1 VSADPA
7 RRLGIDVFTL
17 FPSWF
22 GWLSEERHVQN
33 ALAGPLRLA
42 FHNLRDHS
50 PLRHRMVDDEPYGGG
65 AGMLMRV
72 DCVVAAL
79 EGAFARPLDELRAE
93 RRIVVLDP
101 GGRAFDDAVAREYAA
116 GPDLVLLAGRYEG
129 FDHRV
134 HDHVATEALSLGP
147 FVLSGGEVAAMAVV
161 DAVAR
166 FLEGSLGDAA
176 SSEEESFSPALDGL
190 VEYPHYT
197 RPPSYRGW
205 EVPEV
210 LLSGHHGRVAAWRR
224 EQAEERT
231 RRVRGPRAED

>member
-1 VSADPA
+1 
-7 RRLGIDVFTL
+7 
-17 FPSWF
+17 
-22 GWLSEERHVQN
+22 
-33 ALAGPLRLA
+33 
-42 FHNLRDHS
+42 
-50 PLRHRMVDDEPYGGG
+50 
-65 AGMLMRV
+65 MLMRV

-79 EGAFARPLDELRAE
+79 EGAFGAPLDELRAA

-101 GGRAFDDAVAREYAA
+101 GGRPFDDAVAREYAA

-161 DAVAR
+161 DAVTR

-210 LLSGHHGRVAAWRR
+210 LLSGHHGRIAAWRR

-231 RRVRGPRAED
+231 RRLREADAED